1 MNTTPSVNPSPL
13 MFFLL
18 LFVISIPFWVIGAVA
33 ENVAKM
39 LPINLPVSALMFV
52 CPITAAL
59 LLVRNANTPNGLKK
73 LLKRS
78 FDYKRIKNKIWYVPI
93 ILLMPAVMVL
103 SYGIMRLLELPLPAP
118 HIPFGAIPIFFLI
131 FFISAI
137 GEEIGWSGYVTDIY
151 RKDTDGRVIF
161 GKGLAAFIH
170 NGRYHHV
177 TIKIYQDGMI
187 DCWELVDLVG
197 FKEKVRR
204 GAVSKCP
211 NHSRATPLPK
221 HSI

>member
-103 SYGIMRLLELPLPAP
+103 SYVIMRLLELPLPAP

-137 GEEIGWSGYVTDIY
+137 GEEIGWSGYVTDVLQN
-151 RKDTDGRVIF
+151 RWCALSL
-161 GKGLAAFIH
+161 GKGLRRLFIM
-170 NGRYHHV
+170 G
-177 TIKIYQDGMI
+177 TII
-187 DCWELVDLVG
+187 
-197 FKEKVRR
+197 
-204 GAVSKCP
+204 
-211 NHSRATPLPK
+211 T
-221 HSI
+221 